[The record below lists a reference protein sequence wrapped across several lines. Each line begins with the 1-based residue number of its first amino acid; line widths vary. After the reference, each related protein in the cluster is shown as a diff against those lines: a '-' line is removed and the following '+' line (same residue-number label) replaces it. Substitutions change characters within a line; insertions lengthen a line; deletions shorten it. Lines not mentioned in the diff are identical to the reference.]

1 VAIAVK
7 RPGASRLLQ
16 DYGVLIAFLVLFI
29 ASAIWKPNFFLQPEN
44 LRNLL
49 NTNAAVGITAIGM
62 TLVIVAGGIDLSVG
76 SIMALAG
83 AVGVWILNKANG
95 PTGDTLSA
103 VMLAITGCL
112 GTGLLLGAINGLLI
126 AYGRIAPFIA
136 TLGGLVA
143 FRSIVVAISDA
154 GEIRSTSK
162 VMFPEIGSGGIPIPF
177 LKNAANQPL
186 ELTWNILIFLVM
198 ALIAAF
204 ILNRTVFGRHVVAVG
219 ANERAAHYSAIDTR
233 KIRLLTYTF
242 LGLCTGVAA
251 LIQSS
256 RTNSVSSS
264 QLGLSLEL
272 DAIAAVVIGGTSLA
286 GGRGQIWGTV
296 IGVLILGVINNILVL
311 GDVSSY
317 WQGLVKGVI
326 ILVAVLIQRG
336 GSNR

>member
-1 VAIAVK
+1 MAIAVK
-7 RPGASRLLQ
+7 RPPAGKLLQ
-16 DYGVLIAFLVLFI
+16 EYGVLIAFLVLFI
-29 ASAIWKPNFFLQPEN
+29 ASAIWKPAFFLQPEN

-49 NTNAAVGITAIGM
+49 NQNASVGIIAVGM

-76 SIMALAG
+76 SVMALAG
-83 AVGVWILNKANG
+83 AVGIWILNKANG

-103 VMLAITGCL
+103 VLLAVCGCL
-112 GTGLLLGAINGLLI
+112 GTGLLLGAVNGLLI
-126 AYGRIAPFIA
+126 AFGRIAPFIA

-143 FRSIVVAISDA
+143 YRSIVVAISDA

-162 VMFPEIGSGGIPIPF
+162 VLFPEIGGGGIPIPF
-177 LKNAANQPL
+177 LKNSANQSI

-198 ALIAAF
+198 AIIAGF

-233 KIRLLTYTF
+233 RIRLLTYIF

-264 QLGLSLEL
+264 QLGLYYEL

-286 GGRGQIWGTV
+286 GGKGQVWGTV
-296 IGVLILGVINNILVL
+296 VGVLILGVINNILVL

-326 ILVAVLIQRG
+326 ILLAVLIQRG
-336 GSNR
+336 GSTK